1 MLRNGENNKC
11 SCCYFRYSAI
21 VQTCFTHCL
30 IFWYNPYHCQSMRL
44 LTAGSLV
51 RVQLG
56 EPCLCHEKDA
66 HLENRVISRFSR
78 RTSFCHPIMCCD
90 YKIDALSAG
99 TKNPLPQSDNG
110 FCPVRA
116 RTGAPDRIRT
126 CDLKSR
132 SLALYPTEL
141 QAHIWS
147 GDPLLFI
154 LII

>member
-1 MLRNGENNKC
+1 M
-11 SCCYFRYSAI
+11 YS
-21 VQTCFTHCL
+21 
-30 IFWYNPYHCQSMRL
+30 NPADLFDNIQ
-44 LTAGSLV
+44 
-51 RVQLG
+51 
-56 EPCLCHEKDA
+56 
-66 HLENRVISRFSR
+66 FSR
-78 RTSFCHPIMCCD
+78 VRILPVGEKREKASTVFTLNFLAQKPKNAYLRGFQSELLFCSTNMCCD

-110 FCPVRA
+110 FCLVRA